1 MSQQASTAVKSL
13 PCVKNAACLSAS
25 PQRVA
30 ELSEPLQVST
40 LGGLNL
46 NVKAYSVRYTCAT
59 AAAGLLECG

>member
-25 PQRVA
+25 PRRVA
-30 ELSEPLQVST
+30 ELSEPLQVAR
-40 LGGLNL
+40 LGLNL